1 MGDSCIAVP
10 GVFSCSLLLV
20 LTYAGHIAGVLPSHD
35 RTAGKL
41 AAKYEYA
48 ITRDALT
55 NAFREF
61 WPDIA
66 THVLHRH

>member
-1 MGDSCIAVP
+1 LFASSGADFTQGI
-10 GVFSCSLLLV
+10 SLA
-20 LTYAGHIAGVLPSHD
+20 YRPSHD

-41 AAKYEYA
+41 AAKYGYA
-48 ITRDALT
+48 ITRDALI

-61 WPDIA
+61 WPDIT